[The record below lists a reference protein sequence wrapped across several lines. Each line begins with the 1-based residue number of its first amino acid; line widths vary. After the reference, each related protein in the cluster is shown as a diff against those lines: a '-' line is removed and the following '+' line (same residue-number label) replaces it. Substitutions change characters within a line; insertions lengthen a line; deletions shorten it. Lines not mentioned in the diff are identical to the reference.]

1 MTPALPELVLLAS
14 VGALFGGALWLLFL
28 GLSPAVQTP
37 GAKTGISRKAL
48 VEMLPDRRILIAL
61 GAVSCAGAV
70 WLLTTHPLM
79 CFLTLA
85 GLIIIPNKVYEI
97 LRKRRLALI
106 DGQVPDMLAMAAGA
120 MSAGASLMVAL
131 ESVAR
136 DGPAPIKLELDMM
149 LREVR
154 LGLDMDIA
162 LDNLAARVKSEEMVM
177 VAAAIKIARESG
189 GNLSESLDKLSRA
202 VRERQNMEKKILAL
216 TAQGRMQAW
225 VMAALPF
232 GMLYALFQLDERAMA
247 PMFHSVLGW
256 VVFLAVCLWIT
267 VGFKVIKKI
276 MDIDV

>member
-1 MTPALPELVLLAS
+1 MAELLLLLS

-28 GLSPAVQTP
+28 SVSPAAAQAP
-37 GAKTGISRKAL
+37 GDRAGISRKAL
-48 VEMLPDRRILIAL
+48 IEMLPDRRILIVM
-61 GAVSCAGAV
+61 GAVSCAGFV

-79 CFLTLA
+79 CFLTLV
-85 GLIIIPNKVYEI
+85 GLIVIPNKAYEI
-97 LRKRRLALI
+97 LHKRRLALI
-106 DGQVPDMLAMAAGA
+106 DSQVPDMLAMAAGA

-136 DGPAPIKLELDMM
+136 DGPAPIKRELDMM

-154 LGLDMDIA
+154 LGVDMDIA
-162 LDNLAARVKSEEMVM
+162 LDNLAARVKSEEMLM

-202 VRERQNMEKKILAL
+202 VRDRQNMEKKILAL

-232 GMLYALFQLDERAMA
+232 GMLYALFKLDERAMA

-256 VVFLAVCLWIT
+256 GVFLAVCLWIT